1 MANEIGVGMVGYKFM
16 GRAHSNAYRQAAA
29 FFPDLP
35 LRPAMRAICGRDAAG
50 VAAAAQQLGWQ
61 SYETDWRT
69 LIARD
74 DIGVVD
80 VSTPGDSHAEIAIA
94 AAEAGKHVYCEKPLA
109 NTLDEARAMV
119 AAVEKAGVVNFV
131 NFNYR
136 RVPAVQFARQLIDQG
151 YVGDIRHWRA
161 VYLQDWI
168 VDPQFPLVWRLQ
180 KELTGS
186 GALGDIGAHI
196 IDLARFLVGDISEVN
211 GLLNTFIKERPVLG
225 ASDGGLGATGGS
237 EMGQVTVDDAAI
249 VLAKFA
255 NGAIGTFEASRFA
268 TGRKNYNSFEIN
280 GSKGSICFNLERL
293 NEIQV
298 YTREEDSAIQ
308 GWKTILVTEGNHPFA
323 GAWWPAGHIIGWEHS
338 HTHSVVDLMKGIA
351 EGKSPAPTFADALK
365 VQALLD
371 AVEHSSANGGWVK
384 PEA

>member
-1 MANEIGVGMVGYKFM
+1 MV
-16 GRAHSNAYRQAAA
+16 
-29 FFPDLP
+29 
-35 LRPAMRAICGRDAAG
+35 
-50 VAAAAQQLGWQ
+50 
-61 SYETDWRT
+61 E
-69 LIARD
+69 
-74 DIGVVD
+74 
-80 VSTPGDSHAEIAIA
+80 
-94 AAEAGKHVYCEKPLA
+94 
-109 NTLDEARAMV
+109 
-119 AAVEKAGVVNFV
+119 AVEKAGVINFV

-151 YVGDIRHWRA
+151 YVGEIRHWRA

-225 ASDGGLGATGGS
+225 ASDGGLGATAGS
-237 EMGQVTVDDAAI
+237 AMGQVTVDDAAI

-255 NGAIGTFEASRFA
+255 SGAIGTFEASRFA
-268 TGRKNYNSFEIN
+268 TGRKNFNSFEIN
-280 GSKGSICFNLERL
+280 GSKGSIFFNLERL
-293 NEIQV
+293 NEIQL
-298 YTREEDSAIQ
+298 YSREEDSAIQ
-308 GWKTILVTEGNHPFA
+308 GWKTVLVTEGNHPYA

-371 AVEHSSANGGWVK
+371 AVEHSSENGGWVK